1 MNTQQLNKTQA
12 TSSDELQ
19 RLIDEA
25 YPSDEWQRTKFEA
38 AIIHQGRF
46 PMRNASCQNLIADL
60 DLPAL
65 YKRYFDR
72 IPGMLACFK
81 NLVWDTFPPEYRP
94 GNKDAWMA
102 LSLEDMVYNDSFFP
116 VYEDVLHAYVL
127 KLAAKE
133 VDLIFYVRESDSWVV
148 LTSY

>member
-1 MNTQQLNKTQA
+1 MNTHQPNKTQA

-25 YPSDEWQRTKFEA
+25 YPIDAWQRTKLEA

-46 PMRNASCQNLIADL
+46 PMRNAACQNLIADL

-65 YKRYFDR
+65 YKRYFDKL
-72 IPGMLACFK
+72 PGMLACFK
-81 NLVWDTFPPEYRP
+81 NLVWDTFPPECCP
-94 GNKDAWMA
+94 NNKADWMA
-102 LSLEDMVYNDSFFP
+102 LSLEDMIRNDTFFFM
-116 VYEDVLHAYVL
+116 YEDVLHAYIL

-133 VDLIFYVRESDSWVV
+133 DELIFHVRESDSWIV